1 MDVSEHV
8 NGIDESMD
16 DDDSDEADSDDVDVE
31 SDSS

>member
-16 DDDSDEADSDDVDVE
+16 DDDSDEADSDDEDVE